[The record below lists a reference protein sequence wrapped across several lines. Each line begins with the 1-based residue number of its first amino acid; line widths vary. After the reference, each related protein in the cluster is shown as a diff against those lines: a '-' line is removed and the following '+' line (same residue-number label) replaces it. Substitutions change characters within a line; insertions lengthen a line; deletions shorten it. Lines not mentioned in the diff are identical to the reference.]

1 MKYSMNVQQNNPPT
15 KAIAWNVQ
23 CLFIKKKR
31 VAAGGTVITAKNRR
45 HMLAGTD
52 LLASL

>member
-1 MKYSMNVQQNNPPT
+1 MKYSKNVQQNSPPA
-15 KAIAWNVQ
+15 KAISWNVQ
-23 CLFIKKKR
+23 CLFTKKKR

-45 HMLAGTD
+45 HILAGTD